1 MKTIFTGL
9 NLVLLTVALYFCV
22 TIMYNRIETATFSIP
37 ERSEPGVKMPE
48 SIVQD
53 KQAIPETLSTAIIQ
67 RNLFKAAL
75 TPEKQEKS
83 PEIQDQAVL
92 APTSL
97 NLKLWGTVVGIG
109 QQSVAVIQEEKAR
122 TQTLFHEGD
131 TVSKAVIKK
140 IHRSSVVL
148 TYNGEDQIL
157 EMEAQ
162 VPGGHTAATAPSP
175 MLSPP
180 NDTST
185 MTIEKSV
192 IDEAINDMETLTK
205 QVRVRP
211 HFSKGKPDGLLIYGI
226 RNNTLFNKLGL
237 KNGDILMG
245 VDNKELN
252 SISDALAL
260 YQTLSQASEA
270 KLKIKRRGKTKE
282 IIYNVQQ

>member
-9 NLVLLTVALYFCV
+9 NLILLTVALYFCV
-22 TIMYNRIETATFSIP
+22 TIMYGRIETATFSIP
-37 ERSEPGVKMPE
+37 EFSNPGKKIPE
-48 SIVQD
+48 SIPQD
-53 KQAIPETLSTAIIQ
+53 KPMLPGTLSTAIIQ
-67 RNLFKAAL
+67 RNLFKAAIK
-75 TPEKQEKS
+75 PEKEEKPTDIQE
-83 PEIQDQAVL
+83 EAVL
-92 APTSL
+92 APTTL
-97 NLKLWGTVVGIG
+97 NLKLWGTVVGTG
-109 QQSVAVIQEEKAR
+109 RQSIAVIQEEKAK

-131 TVSKAVIKK
+131 SVSKALIKK
-140 IHRSSVVL
+140 ILRSSVVL
-148 TYNGEDQIL
+148 NYNGEDQIL
-157 EMEAQ
+157 EMESQKPKGRAAPPANMLNT
-162 VPGGHTAATAPSP
+162 PG
-175 MLSPP
+175 
-180 NDTST
+180 NTST

-192 IDEAINDMETLTK
+192 IDDAINDMDTLAK

-252 SISDALAL
+252 SISDAMAL

>member
-9 NLVLLTVALYFCV
+9 NLVLLTVAIYFCV
-22 TIMYNRIETATFSIP
+22 TIMYNQIETATFSIP
-37 ERSEPGVKMPE
+37 ELSAPGKKIPE
-48 SIVQD
+48 LIAQD
-53 KQAIPETLSTAIIQ
+53 KQMRPGTLSTAIIQ
-67 RNLFKAAL
+67 RNLFKAAI
-75 TPEKQEKS
+75 TPEKEEKPTKIQE
-83 PEIQDQAVL
+83 ETVL
-92 APTSL
+92 VPTTL
-97 NLKLWGTVVGIG
+97 NLKLWGTVAGIDR
-109 QQSVAVIQEEKAR
+109 QSFAVIQEEKTR

-131 TVSKAVIKK
+131 SVSKALIKK
-140 IHRSSVVL
+140 ILRSSVVL
-148 TYNGEDQIL
+148 NYNGEDQIL

-162 VPGGHTAATAPSP
+162 PPAGRASTSSP
-175 MLSPP
+175 MLSNP

-192 IDEAINDMETLTK
+192 IDDAINNMETLTK

-260 YQTLSQASEA
+260 YQTLSQVSEA
-270 KLKIKRRGKTKE
+270 KLQIKRRGKTKE
-282 IIYNVQQ
+282 IIYNVQ

>member
-22 TIMYNRIETATFSIP
+22 TIMYGRIETETFSIP
-37 ERSEPGVKMPE
+37 ERSNPGKKIPE
-48 SIVQD
+48 SIPQE
-53 KQAIPETLSTAIIQ
+53 KPMRPGTLSTAIIQ
-67 RNLFKAAL
+67 RNLFKAAI
-75 TPEKQEKS
+75 TPEKAEKLMD
-83 PEIQDQAVL
+83 IQDETML
-92 APTSL
+92 APTTL
-97 NLKLWGTVVGIG
+97 KLKLWGTVVGTG
-109 QQSVAVIQEEKAR
+109 RQSIAVIQEEKAR

-131 TVSKAVIKK
+131 SVSKALIKK
-140 IHRSSVVL
+140 ILRSSVVL
-148 TYNGEDQIL
+148 NYNGEDQIL
-157 EMEAQ
+157 EMEASM
-162 VPGGHTAATAPSP
+162 PKGHATAIPVP
-175 MLSPP
+175 MSSSV
-180 NDTST
+180 NTST

-192 IDEAINDMETLTK
+192 IDDAINDMETLTK

-260 YQTLSQASEA
+260 YQTLSQASQA
-270 KLKIKRRGKTKE
+270 KLEIKRRGKTKE